1 MQDAKNERARY
12 RAGATFI
19 LVTGILSG
27 GVGILSGESRL
38 ITAGLIFTGVAA
50 IIAWGLLVLAI
61 GQGQEEALNAEL
73 QNLIHRIQEDTD
85 ASRPPPREP
94 DERP

>member
-1 MQDAKNERARY
+1 MKRWM
-12 RAGATFI
+12 
-19 LVTGILSG
+19 VG
-27 GVGILSGESRL
+27 GLKWLCIQNHIR
-38 ITAGLIFTGVAA
+38 ITGVAA